1 MNISKIFRFIK
12 FYLFRKLDDEIRSV
26 VRGQTNAGEDGRL
39 ALEEA
44 QRAIQELFSKI
55 KEIKDK
61 ADKSEEMV
69 RSWFYI
75 STLISDMYR
84 YMCDMHDLS

>member
-1 MNISKIFRFIK
+1 MNISKIFHFIK

-75 STLISDMYR
+75 STLISDMY
-84 YMCDMHDLS
+84 MCDMHDLS